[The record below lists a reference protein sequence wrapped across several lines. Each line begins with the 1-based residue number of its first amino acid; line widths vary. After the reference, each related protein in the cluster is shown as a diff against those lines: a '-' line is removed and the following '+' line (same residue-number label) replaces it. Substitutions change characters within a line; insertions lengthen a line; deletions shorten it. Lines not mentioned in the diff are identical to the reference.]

1 MSKLTLAE
9 RLAPIRLLVLDVD
22 GVLTDGFIII
32 DDHGVE
38 SKHFHVRDGAAIAL
52 WNKVGRRTA
61 ILSGRSARCVD
72 LRAAE
77 LRIEPVV
84 QGSSDKGKALRQMI
98 ANLDLKST
106 QVGFMGDDLADL
118 PALEIAGFAACPRDA
133 APEVQAAADYVT
145 IALGGRGAV
154 REVIEMLMK
163 AQDIWSDLHPTTAS
177 NPC

>member
-1 MSKLTLAE
+1 MSKSTLAE
-9 RLAPIRLLVLDVD
+9 RLVPIRLLVLDVD
-22 GVLTDGFIII
+22 GVLTDGLIII

-72 LRAAE
+72 IRAAE

-84 QGSSDKGKALRQMI
+84 QGSSDKGEALRQMI
-98 ANLDLKST
+98 ANLDLRPEE
-106 QVGFMGDDLADL
+106 VGFMGDDLADL
-118 PALEIAGFAACPRDA
+118 PALDIAGFAACPADA
-133 APEVQAAADYVT
+133 APEVQAAAAYVT
-145 IALGGRGAV
+145 VARGGRGAV
-154 REVIEMLMK
+154 REVIEMLLK
-163 AQDIWSDLHPTTAS
+163 AQDLWPDLRPTPAS

>member
-1 MSKLTLAE
+1 MSESTLAE

-22 GVLTDGFIII
+22 GVLTDGLIIL

-77 LRIEPVV
+77 LGIEPVV
-84 QGSSDKGKALRQMI
+84 QGSPDKGEALRQMI
-98 ANLDLKST
+98 AKLNLELS

-118 PALEIAGFAACPRDA
+118 PALEIAGFAACPGDA
-133 APEVQAAADYVT
+133 APEVQAVADHVT
-145 IALGGRGAV
+145 SAPGGRGAV
-154 REVIEMLMK
+154 REVIEILMK
-163 AQDIWSDLHPTTAS
+163 AQNVWPELRPTT
-177 NPC
+177 PPIP